1 MMAVIAAFLS
11 SPLPLACMTALAGCA
26 ALYAC
31 RAPAPRAIPV
41 RATPIRATRG
51 RVRRHR

>member
-1 MMAVIAAFLS
+1 MAVIAAFLS

-31 RAPAPRAIPV
+31 RAPAPRAIP
-41 RATPIRATRG
+41 IRATRG